1 MAPPKDLDELLE
13 RKRYPGMTRFESII
27 TRDWLLQAGERF
39 DSIDF
44 NVRLGTGRD
53 PGPDFPEF
61 IRRDAILLTQKRAD
75 IIATSDG
82 RVTIAE
88 VKIQGKLSAVGQL
101 LGYKVLYREAHP
113 NGARIIMLLIARDV
127 DPDIDSVLIAQG
139 IQVVII
145 PRVFP
150 GTERRR

>member
-1 MAPPKDLDELLE
+1 
-13 RKRYPGMTRFESII
+13 MTRFESII

-39 DSIDF
+39 DSIEF

-53 PGPDFPEF
+53 PGPGFPAF

-75 IIATSDG
+75 IIAIAG
-82 RVTIAE
+82 AGVTIAE

-101 LGYKVLYREAHP
+101 LGYKVLYRQAHP
-113 NGARIIMLLIARDV
+113 NGVPIAMLLIARDV
-127 DPDIDSVLIAQG
+127 DPDIDTVLLAQG

-145 PRVFP
+145 PRDFP